1 MAAEPVN
8 MEKKEKNFCI
18 SMENSGDGLSKDEME
33 SCVCRLLETLGIS
46 WQMMHHAP
54 VRTSADCTEIER
66 ELHTSGCKNLF
77 LRGSSGTAWYLVLLP
92 PEEKADLRALA
103 VQLGEKRLSFAG
115 KEDVKNILHT
125 EPGAVSILC
134 LCFETAEQVR
144 VLIHRKILEKETIG
158 CHPCINTASLKLSV
172 RDLTEKFLE
181 PAPVQISDAM
191 FIEYRRRP
199 DAVEPGLYISCTDPM
214 KGMNTQ

>member
-1 MAAEPVN
+1 M
-8 MEKKEKNFCI
+8 I
-18 SMENSGDGLSKDEME
+18 
-33 SCVCRLLETLGIS
+33 
-46 WQMMHHAP
+46 HHAP

-77 LRGSSGTAWYLVLLP
+77 LRSSSGTAWYLVLLP

-115 KEDVKNILHT
+115 EEDVKNILHT

-134 LCFETAEQVR
+134 LCFETAKDVR

-181 PAPVQISDAM
+181 PAPVQPSGAM
-191 FIEYRRRP
+191 FAEYCRRP
-199 DAVEPGLYISCTDPM
+199 GAVEPGLYIS
-214 KGMNTQ
+214 

>member
-1 MAAEPVN
+1 MK
-8 MEKKEKNFCI
+8 MENREKNSCALLQ
-18 SMENSGDGLSKDEME
+18 NSGDCLSKDETE
-33 SCVCRLLETLGIS
+33 SYVCQLLETLGIS
-46 WQMMHHAP
+46 WQMIQHAP

-77 LRGSSGTAWYLVLLP
+77 LRSSSGTAWYLVLLP

-115 KEDVKNILHT
+115 EEDVREILHT

-134 LCFETAEQVR
+134 LCFETAKDVR

-181 PAPVQISDAM
+181 PAPVQPSGAM
-191 FIEYRRRP
+191 FAEYRRRP
-199 DAVEPGLYISCTDPM
+199 GAVEPGLYIS
-214 KGMNTQ
+214 

>member
-1 MAAEPVN
+1 MK
-8 MEKKEKNFCI
+8 MENREKNSCALLQ
-18 SMENSGDGLSKDEME
+18 NSGDCLSKDETE
-33 SCVCRLLETLGIS
+33 SYVCQLLETLGIS
-46 WQMMHHAP
+46 WQMIHHAP

-77 LRGSSGTAWYLVLLP
+77 LRSSSGTAWYLVLLP

-134 LCFETAEQVR
+134 LCFETAKDVR

-181 PAPVQISDAM
+181 PAPVQPSGAM
-191 FIEYRRRP
+191 FAEYCRRP
-199 DAVEPGLYISCTDPM
+199 GAVEPGLYIS
-214 KGMNTQ
+214 

>member
-115 KEDVKNILHT
+115 K
-125 EPGAVSILC
+125 
-134 LCFETAEQVR
+134 
-144 VLIHRKILEKETIG
+144 
-158 CHPCINTASLKLSV
+158 
-172 RDLTEKFLE
+172 
-181 PAPVQISDAM
+181 
-191 FIEYRRRP
+191 
-199 DAVEPGLYISCTDPM
+199 
-214 KGMNTQ
+214 

>member
-1 MAAEPVN
+1 MK
-8 MEKKEKNFCI
+8 MENREKNSCALLQ
-18 SMENSGDGLSKDEME
+18 NSGDCLSKDETE
-33 SCVCRLLETLGIS
+33 SYVCQLLETLGIS
-46 WQMMHHAP
+46 WQMIHHAP

-77 LRGSSGTAWYLVLLP
+77 LRSSSGTAWYLVLLP

-115 KEDVKNILHT
+115 EEDVKNILHT

-134 LCFETAEQVR
+134 LCFETAKDVR

-181 PAPVQISDAM
+181 PAPVQPSGAM
-191 FIEYRRRP
+191 FAEYRRRP
-199 DAVEPGLYISCTDPM
+199 GAVEPGLYIS
-214 KGMNTQ
+214 

>member
-1 MAAEPVN
+1 MK
-8 MEKKEKNFCI
+8 MENREKNSCALLQ
-18 SMENSGDGLSKDEME
+18 NSGDCLSKDETE
-33 SCVCRLLETLGIS
+33 SYVCQLLETLGIS
-46 WQMMHHAP
+46 WQMIHHAP

-77 LRGSSGTAWYLVLLP
+77 LRSSSGTAWYLVLLP

-115 KEDVKNILHT
+115 EEDVKNILHT

-134 LCFETAEQVR
+134 LCFETAKDVR

-158 CHPCINTASLKLSV
+158 CHPCINMASLKLSV

-181 PAPVQISDAM
+181 PAPVQPSGAM
-191 FIEYRRRP
+191 FAEYCRRP
-199 DAVEPGLYISCTDPM
+199 GAVEPGLYIS
-214 KGMNTQ
+214 

>member
-1 MAAEPVN
+1 MK
-8 MEKKEKNFCI
+8 MENREKNSCALLQ
-18 SMENSGDGLSKDEME
+18 NSGDCLSKDETE
-33 SCVCRLLETLGIS
+33 SYVCQLLETLGIS
-46 WQMMHHAP
+46 WQMIHHAP

-77 LRGSSGTAWYLVLLP
+77 LRSSSGTAWYLVLLP

-115 KEDVKNILHT
+115 EEDVKNILHT

-134 LCFETAEQVR
+134 LCFETAKDVR

-181 PAPVQISDAM
+181 PAPVQPSGAM
-191 FIEYRRRP
+191 FAEYCRRP
-199 DAVEPGLYISCTDPM
+199 GAVEPGLYIS
-214 KGMNTQ
+214 